1 LIWQQI
7 EEWFR
12 GILTDGIIANLT
24 GLFDNVNTEVAQIAG
39 ELGTT
44 PAGWNAGV
52 FNMIRSLSDNVI
64 VPIAGLIITFV
75 MCYELIHLVIE
86 KNNLNDFE
94 TFVFFKWIFKTF
106 VAVWLVTNTWNI
118 VMGIFDVT
126 QSVVNSSAGVI
137 IGSTDIDISSVTADL
152 ETRLDAME
160 LGALFGLWFQTL
172 FVGLT
177 MNALSICIMLVVY
190 GRMIEIYLVTS
201 VAPIPMATL
210 GNHEWSS
217 VGQNYLK
224 SLLALG
230 FQAFLIM
237 VCVGIYAVLVQ
248 TISLT
253 GDISGAIWACMGYTV
268 LLCFTLFKTGSLATS
283 IFSAH

>member
-1 LIWQQI
+1 MIWQQI
-7 EEWFR
+7 EDWFR
-12 GILTDGIIANLT
+12 GILTDGIIANLA
-24 GLFDNVNTEVAQIAG
+24 GLFDNVNTEVAQVAG

-152 ETRLDAME
+152 ETRLEAME

-177 MNALSICIMLVVY
+177 MNALSICIMLVIY

-248 TISLT
+248 TISVT

-268 LLCFTLFKTGSLATS
+268 LLCFTLFKTGSLAKS